1 MTRFPDVY
9 EVQNPDGDFPAVFTV
24 EHARHTIPDFLN
36 GLGVAQDDT
45 LTHIGWDI
53 GIEGVTRRLSDL
65 LNVPTIYCL
74 YSRMIID
81 VNRPLDH
88 PQLVRPESDEI
99 AIPGNMNLSADEIA
113 ERTNDIYH
121 VYHNATTTLIS
132 DVRKRTPKPFIF
144 SMHSCT
150 IQLRGQPLRPWEIGF
165 STYGCDAEMEA
176 LAAILHD
183 EGFNVGLHAPYDT
196 RDMPGASCDRHGRQN
211 GLPHLLVEIR
221 QDLIEDE
228 AGQHRWADILARA
241 YKTFLGV

>member
-9 EVQNPDGDFPAVFTV
+9 EIQNPDGDFPAVFTV

-36 GLGVAQDDT
+36 ELGVSEEDK

-74 YSRMIID
+74 YSRLIID
-81 VNRPLDH
+81 VNRPIDH
-88 PQLVRPESDEI
+88 PQLCRPESDEI
-99 AIPGNMNLSADEIA
+99 IIPGNVDLSAA
-113 ERTNDIYH
+113 ETKERIDDIFH
-121 VYHNATTTLIS
+121 VYDKAAATLIA
-132 DVRKRTPKPFIF
+132 DVRTRNPKPFLF

-150 IQLRGQPLRPWEIGF
+150 VQLRGQPLRPWEIGF
-165 STYGCDAEMEA
+165 STYGCDEEMNA
-176 LAAILHD
+176 LAAILHE

-196 RDMPGASCDRHGRQN
+196 REMPGASCDRHGRGN

-221 QDLIEDE
+221 QDLIADE
-228 AGQHRWADILARA
+228 EGQQRWADILARA
-241 YKTFLGV
+241 YTKFLCA